1 MIPSDFIEITLW
13 EPTKARLIPY
23 RFLPNAGVERQ
34 LEPAGEG
41 YRLDEGYSGYIAR
54 ERKSL
59 LVPNTQVY
67 RDLQPALDLSSIP
80 IRSFLGVPL
89 LAGQE
94 LIGTLELG
102 SISTGMY
109 QESDL
114 ELVKLISGQAAI
126 AIHNAMLYR
135 DEQRR
140 AAELTGLARLSQ
152 AVGTAMDPQG
162 LYTRLVESIVPLVNA
177 EVVGFLLF
185 QESQR
190 ALVGQAP
197 FYGMPPQFIEI
208 YRCNIIPGS
217 PAEALVTSQK
227 TIVTQNAAE
236 DPQWETLALDH
247 LAQVPACA
255 RRGLPVTAGGKMW
268 GICSFEPYR
277 GSNLYRRR
285 ITAGRL
291 LQPGAPIIENF
302 TLVQQT
308 RLRAQAPKRC
318 AGFAKPGDI
327 AATLDEILNSL

>member
-1 MIPSDFIEITLW
+1 
-13 EPTKARLIPY
+13 
-23 RFLPNAGVERQ
+23 
-34 LEPAGEG
+34 
-41 YRLDEGYSGYIAR
+41 
-54 ERKSL
+54 
-59 LVPNTQVY
+59 
-67 RDLQPALDLSSIP
+67 LQPALDLSSIP

-197 FYGMPPQFIEI
+197 FMECRPVHRI
-208 YRCNIIPGS
+208 YRCKIIPGS
-217 PAEALVTSQK
+217 PVNFVTSQK

-236 DPQWETLALDH
+236 DLMGKPWRWIISRRCQLARDG
-247 LAQVPACA
+247 AC
-255 RRGLPVTAGGKMW
+255 P
-268 GICSFEPYR
+268 
-277 GSNLYRRR
+277 
-285 ITAGRL
+285 
-291 LQPGAPIIENF
+291 
-302 TLVQQT
+302 
-308 RLRAQAPKRC
+308 
-318 AGFAKPGDI
+318 
-327 AATLDEILNSL
+327 